1 MDRFEAMR
9 IFVLVA
15 ETSSFTKAAKALD
28 LPTPKISRTVQTLE
42 ELVGVRLL
50 NRSTRRVSLTEEG
63 ALYYEHCTRI
73 LADVVEAETS
83 LSDKIENPGGILR
96 VDTSGTLARSLI
108 IPALDD
114 FHRKYPKLEVRL
126 GLGDRNIDL
135 LESGVDCVLRMGPL
149 QESSLIA
156 RRIGDARV
164 ITCAAPAYLKEYG
177 TPKDLEALRDHVAV
191 NYASSSTRRTFPFEF
206 SADDGPVRIQMP
218 SLLTVNDGNVYISA
232 GVAGHGIIQPSRFMV
247 RSLIEEGKLIEI
259 LGSYESPAS
268 PLSIV
273 YPHRRN
279 LNARLRVFVDW
290 IQGLVAGDPDL
301 MLQNPRAD
309 RPRADS
315 PAGNQVLP
323 GPDSDEG

>member
-1 MDRFEAMR
+1 M
-9 IFVLVA
+9 
-15 ETSSFTKAAKALD
+15 
-28 LPTPKISRTVQTLE
+28 LE

-83 LSDKIENPGGILR
+83 LSDKIESPSGIIR

-108 IPALDD
+108 IPSLDD
-114 FHRKYPKLEVRL
+114 FHRRYPKLEVRL

-135 LESGVDCVLRMGPL
+135 FESGVDCVLRMGPL

-156 RRIGDARV
+156 RHLGAARV
-164 ITCAAPAYLKEYG
+164 TTCAAPAYLKEHG
-177 TPKDLEALRDHVAV
+177 IPEELEALQDHVAV
-191 NYASSSTRRTFPFEF
+191 NYASSNTRRTFPFEF
-206 SADDGPVRIQMP
+206 STDDGTVRIQMH

-247 RSLIEEGKLIEI
+247 RDLIEEGKLIEI
-259 LGSYESPAS
+259 LGSYESPSS

-290 IQGLVAGDPDL
+290 IQGLVSGDPDL
-301 MLQNPRAD
+301 MIEKPRLS
-309 RPRADS
+309 RRHSDS
-315 PAGNQVLP
+315 LAGNQVSS
-323 GPDSDEG
+323 GGGADEGEDFS

>member
-1 MDRFEAMR
+1 MNHLDVVAAQTGVAHMDRFEAMR
-9 IFVLVA
+9 VFVLVA
-15 ETSSFTKAAKALD
+15 ETSSFTKASKALD
-28 LPTPKISRTVQTLE
+28 LTTPKISRTVQMLE

-50 NRSTRRVSLTEEG
+50 NRSTRRVSLTDEG

-83 LSDKIENPGGILR
+83 LSDKIENPSGIIR

-108 IPALDD
+108 IPSLDD
-114 FHRKYPKLEVRL
+114 FHRKYPQLEVRL

-164 ITCAAPAYLKEYG
+164 ITCAAPAYLKEHG
-177 TPKDLEALRDHVAV
+177 TPEDLDALQSHVAV

-206 SADDGPVRIQMP
+206 STDEGPVRIQMH

-247 RSLIEEGKLIEI
+247 RKHIEAGRLVEI
-259 LGSYESPAS
+259 LGSYESPPS

-290 IQGLVAGDPDL
+290 IQGVVSGDPDL
-301 MLQNPRAD
+301 VLQ
-309 RPRADS
+309 S
-315 PAGNQVLP
+315 PK
-323 GPDSDEG
+323 